1 MTVQLDDEVMTLE
14 EVAGFLKIGEQTVYN
29 LTRDAEIPSRKI
41 GREWRY
47 LKSEVLEYVKNTRES
62 KEGVVQ
68 LDGFGGEY
76 KQEDGQTLVALWLPM
91 TLEQK
96 EAQIKKAMNE
106 STTVSKLV
114 LEFLD
119 KWMKNKK

>member
-1 MTVQLDDEVMTLE
+1 MTVQLNDEVMTLE

-47 LKSEVLEYVKNTRES
+47 LKSEVLAYLKSTRES

-76 KQEDGQTLVALWLPM
+76 KEEDGQTLVALWLPM
-91 TLEQK
+91 SLEQK
-96 EAQIKKAMNE
+96 EAQIKKAMAE
-106 STTVSKLV
+106 GTTVSKLV
-114 LEFLD
+114 LEFLE
-119 KWMKNKK
+119 KWLKNKK

>member
-1 MTVQLDDEVMTLE
+1 MTVHLQDEVMTLE
-14 EVAGFLKIGEQTVYN
+14 EVGQFLKVGNQTVYN
-29 LTRDAEIPSRKI
+29 LTRDGDVPARKV

-47 LKSEVLEYVKNTRES
+47 LKSEVLEFMKSTRETQ
-62 KEGVVQ
+62 EGVVK

-76 KQEDGQTLVALWLPM
+76 KVEAEQTLVALWLPM

-96 EAQIKKAMNE
+96 EAQINKALAEN
-106 STTVSKLV
+106 TTVSKLV

-119 KWMKNKK
+119 DWLKT

>member
-1 MTVQLDDEVMTLE
+1 MTIQLDDQVMTLE
-14 EVAGFLKIGEQTVYN
+14 DVAQFLKIGEQTVYN

-47 LKSEVLEYVKNTRES
+47 LKSEVLEYVKNTRDS
-62 KEGVVQ
+62 KEGTVR

-76 KQEDGQTLVALWLPM
+76 KIEDGQTLVALWLPM
-91 TLEQK
+91 SLEQK
-96 EAQIKKAMNE
+96 EAQIKKALSE
-106 STTVSKLV
+106 GTTVSKLV

-119 KWMKNKK
+119 EWIKA